1 MKKFKVERNRLD
13 YILTDMLPVELPQL
27 FTFNNLYLFLDK
39 KHKEIEEVIAKL
51 NDTKYNI
58 NNNNKQ
64 IMLFKHKLWNT
75 APLKFSILKH
85 NNKYRQLSIVNPISA
100 INVYLFLELYQKEI
114 LNLLEKKSVYSI
126 RFHTKNNNLFYM
138 NKTKDYI
145 EYNFLKSKKFRKRIV
160 EQTGTYFKIKKYNSL
175 NSFMESKLWY
185 YCTKKYKYFG
195 KCDYKSCF
203 DSIYTHVYKWISA
216 KNVVDSKDYCNS
228 NLYTV
233 IDRIMQNINN
243 STSNGILVG
252 PEFSRMIAELLLQ
265 QIDVEVYEKLIEE
278 NLRDN
283 EDYIIFR
290 YVDDIFIFAY
300 KKEIIEKIIQRYE
313 ERAGNYLLK
322 LNEQKMEVIEI
333 PFISTMWLSEASHFS
348 NDISSL
354 FYKKEDLK
362 IQNIINKESNIE
374 LPELCYLKKYINF
387 GALKRNFNEI
397 ICHFPDKKSSIVS
410 FALQTFLNKL
420 DIDHNDIKV
429 FPEKISDRKL
439 GAFLD
444 LIFYCYSFYPSYE
457 NTQKLISIL
466 NSISQEHSLKENNL
480 LLRKVIK
487 EYSSIIVDTNVHDVI
502 NLILLMTQYEINF
515 NVNEESIL
523 FNKVVNSNDP
533 LLIASYLI
541 YSSYNIDYKSE
552 ILIQVEK
559 IIDEKISNIIK
570 FKEIMTYEEFWY
582 ILIFYDNPDLS
593 SALKI
598 KMKDI
603 INKYKVEITDDSS
616 ASKINKL
623 FLEFIDSNDKL
634 FFIWDF
640 QNVDLE
646 KEIAYRTYQR
656 SIFKKYGKKK
666 YPFYIGSID

>member
-1 MKKFKVERNRLD
+1 MKKFKVERNKLD

-27 FTFNNLYLFLDK
+27 FTFNNLYLFLEK
-39 KHKEIEEVIAKL
+39 KHKEIDEIIKTL
-51 NDTKYNI
+51 NNVKYDI
-58 NNNNKQ
+58 NNKKSK
-64 IMLFKHKLWNT
+64 LFNCNLWKT
-75 APLKFSILKH
+75 APLKFCILKH
-85 NNKYRQLSIVNPISA
+85 NNKYRELSIVNPISA

-114 LNLLEKKSVYSI
+114 LYLLEKKSIFSI

-138 NKTKDYI
+138 SKTKDYI
-145 EYNFLKSKKFRKRIV
+145 KYNFLKSRKFKKRIV

-175 NSFMESKLWY
+175 NSFMESRIWY
-185 YCTKKYKYFG
+185 LCTKKYKYFG

-203 DSIYTHVYKWISA
+203 DSIYTHTYKWITA
-216 KNVVDSKDYCNS
+216 KNVVDSKDYLNN
-228 NLYTV
+228 NLFTV

-265 QIDVEVYEKLIEE
+265 QIDIEVYEQLVRD
-278 NLRDN
+278 NLKKN
-283 EDYIIFR
+283 EDYQIFR
-290 YVDDIFIFAY
+290 YVDDLFIFANE
-300 KKEIIEKIIQRYE
+300 KETIEKIIQIYE
-313 ERAGNYLLK
+313 EKSGNYLLK
-322 LNEQKMEVIEI
+322 LNEQKMEIVEI
-333 PFISTMWLSEASHFS
+333 PFISTMWLNEASHFS
-348 NDISSL
+348 NDISNL
-354 FYKKEDLK
+354 FYKKEELK
-362 IQNIINKESNIE
+362 IQYIVCKENNVE

-387 GALKRNFNEI
+387 GTLKRNFNEI
-397 ICHFPDKKSSIVS
+397 ICHFPDKKNSIVS

-466 NSISQEHSLKENNL
+466 NSISQEHSLKEKNL
-480 LLRKVIK
+480 LLKKVIK
-487 EYSSIIVDTNVHDVI
+487 EYSNIIINTNPYDVI
-502 NLILLMTQYEINF
+502 NLILLMTQYEISF
-515 NVNEESIL
+515 NVNEEIIL
-523 FNKVVNSNDP
+523 FNKIVNSNDP
-533 LLIASYLI
+533 LLLASYLI
-541 YSSYNIDYKSE
+541 YSSYNLDYKNE

-559 IIDEKISNIIK
+559 IIDDKISNIIK
-570 FKEIMTYEEFWY
+570 SDKIMTYTEFWY
-582 ILIFYDNPDLS
+582 LLIFYDNPGLS
-593 SALKI
+593 STLKI
-598 KMKDI
+598 KMKGI
-603 INKYKVEITDDSS
+603 IKDYRDGIRDDSP

>member
-1 MKKFKVERNRLD
+1 MKKFKVERNKLD

-27 FTFNNLYLFLDK
+27 FTFNNLYLFLEK
-39 KHKEIEEVIAKL
+39 KHKEIDEIIKTL
-51 NDTKYNI
+51 NNVKYDI
-58 NNNNKQ
+58 NNKRNK
-64 IMLFKHKLWNT
+64 LFNCNLWKT
-75 APLKFSILKH
+75 APLKFCILKH
-85 NNKYRQLSIVNPISA
+85 NNKYRELSIVNPISA

-114 LNLLEKKSVYSI
+114 LYLLEKKSIFSI

-138 NKTKDYI
+138 SKTKDYI
-145 EYNFLKSKKFRKRIV
+145 KYNFLKSRKFKKRIV

-175 NSFMESKLWY
+175 NSFMESRIWY
-185 YCTKKYKYFG
+185 LCTKKYKYFG

-203 DSIYTHVYKWISA
+203 DSIYTHTYKWITA
-216 KNVVDSKDYCNS
+216 KNVVDSKDYLNN
-228 NLYTV
+228 NLFTV

-265 QIDVEVYEKLIEE
+265 QIDIEVYEQLV
-278 NLRDN
+278 RDN
-283 EDYIIFR
+283 LKKNEYYQIFR
-290 YVDDIFIFAY
+290 YVDDLFIFANE
-300 KKEIIEKIIQRYE
+300 KETIEKIIQIYE
-313 ERAGNYLLK
+313 EKSGNYLLK
-322 LNEQKMEVIEI
+322 LNEQKMEIVEI
-333 PFISTMWLSEASHFS
+333 PFISTMWLNEASHFS
-348 NDISSL
+348 NDISNL
-354 FYKKEDLK
+354 FYKKEELK
-362 IQNIINKESNIE
+362 IQYIVCKENNVE

-387 GALKRNFNEI
+387 GTLKRNFNEI
-397 ICHFPDKKSSIVS
+397 ICHFPDKKNSIVS

-466 NSISQEHSLKENNL
+466 NSISQEHSLKEKNL
-480 LLRKVIK
+480 LFKKVIK
-487 EYSSIIVDTNVHDVI
+487 EYSNIIINTNPYDVI
-502 NLILLMTQYEINF
+502 NLILLMTQYEISF
-515 NVNEESIL
+515 NVNEEIIL
-523 FNKVVNSNDP
+523 FNKIVNSNDP
-533 LLIASYLI
+533 LLLASYLI
-541 YSSYNIDYKSE
+541 YSSYNLDYKNE

-559 IIDEKISNIIK
+559 IIDDKISNIIK
-570 FKEIMTYEEFWY
+570 SDKIMTYTEFWY
-582 ILIFYDNPDLS
+582 LLIFYDNPGLS
-593 SALKI
+593 STLKI
-598 KMKDI
+598 KMKGI
-603 INKYKVEITDDSS
+603 IKDYRDGICDDSP